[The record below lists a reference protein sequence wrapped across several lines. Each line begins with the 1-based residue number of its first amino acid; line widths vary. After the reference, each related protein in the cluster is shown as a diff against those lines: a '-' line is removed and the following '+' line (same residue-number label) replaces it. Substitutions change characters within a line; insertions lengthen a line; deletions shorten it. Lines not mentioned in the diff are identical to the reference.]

1 MRKFHDGVYLIM
13 FFGFGRRWVDGF
25 FCWETLIK
33 LIVSG
38 EKKTLCCISFVFDL
52 YIILDF
58 ERLITQINCERRVVS
73 IKLLVPSFKGHTFPI
88 S

>member
-25 FCWETLIK
+25 LCWETLIK

-38 EKKTLCCISFVFDL
+38 EKNIMLHQFCF
-52 YIILDF
+52 
-58 ERLITQINCERRVVS
+58 
-73 IKLLVPSFKGHTFPI
+73 
-88 S
+88 